1 MEALTNAAVVI
12 ILQYIHKYIQSMHLK
27 LIQHYML
34 IILIK
39 KKRKNMSILTQFI
52 KRKKIHTHAIPGQ
65 LDGLF

>member
-39 KKRKNMSILTQFI
+39 KKEKICQF
-52 KRKKIHTHAIPGQ
+52 
-65 LDGLF
+65 